1 MSFTWKSLGLFFCF
15 QLSAFAFD
23 HTHSEFDSFLTD
35 YVKVHEFHS
44 EFDYGSALKDKNKLK
59 KYTDALSS
67 VKQSDFDSW
76 NEKQKLSFLI
86 NAYNAFTIQLILDN
100 YPVDSIKDSKISFFS
115 PFKKSFF
122 KLFNKER
129 SLGEVEHEM
138 IRSWFKEARI
148 HFAIVCAS
156 IGCPAI
162 QNKAFSESNLES
174 MLEKGANTFMS
185 DKTRNRYSKK
195 DQELQISKIFDWF
208 EDDFK
213 RDFGSV
219 KAFVIKY
226 MPLSDEEK
234 QAVLSSSTDVDYTDY
249 NWKLNQVKK

>member
-1 MSFTWKSLGLFFCF
+1 MSFTWKCLVFFLSF
-15 QLSAFAFD
+15 QFSVFAFD
-23 HTHSEFDSFLTD
+23 QTHAEFDSFLSD

-44 EFDYGSALKDKNKLK
+44 EFDYKSALKDKSKLE
-59 KYTDALSS
+59 KYTKSLSE
-67 VKQSDFDSW
+67 VQKNDFDNW

-86 NAYNAFTIQLILDN
+86 NAYNAFTIKLILDN

-122 KLFNKER
+122 KLFGKER
-129 SLGEVEHEM
+129 SLGDVEHEM
-138 IRSWFKEARI
+138 IRAWFKEARI

-185 DKTRNRYSKK
+185 DKSRNRYSKK

-219 KAFVIKY
+219 KAFAIKY
-226 MPLSDEEK
+226 MPLNDEEK
-234 QAVLSSSTDVDYTDY
+234 QAVLSSSTDVEYTDY
-249 NWKLNQVKK
+249 NWKLNEVK